1 MMFEH
6 LVRDV
11 IYGIRLA
18 GRNPGFTTAA
28 VLTLALGIGATTTTF
43 TLADAIIFRP
53 LPYAQP
59 ERLVKVWGR
68 GSAHPADNMALADF
82 TGVKELG
89 ALFEQVGADDG
100 MGVRVEDG
108 DALHF
113 ASGALIT
120 PEWLSTLGVRPI
132 IGRGFVGDEFLPS
145 RDDVLILTHAYWQR
159 RFAADPAVIGR
170 SLRIDGSPC
179 TIVGVLP
186 PNVLRY
192 GADFLRP
199 LVLATYPPSRE
210 YRNLDVVARLRPEA
224 TIASAQAALDVLG
237 RQLEL
242 AYSSPNVNLR
252 FSVAPLDKNYASI
265 GPGARQSLLLM
276 LGAVVL
282 VLLIA
287 CVNVAN
293 LLLARAAA
301 RTRECVVRSA
311 LGASRGRLARQL
323 LIENLVLFVAGGAL
337 GCLLAWWTLDFM
349 TALGVSG
356 GYVPERL
363 VVSLDGRVL
372 AFAIFITFATAAI
385 FGLAPAVRG
394 SAVSINDGLKDA
406 SQTLRGGSAR
416 GGARR
421 ALIVAEL
428 ALSVV
433 LLIGC
438 GLIVRSLSGL
448 YANVNGF
455 VPDRLLGTGSDA
467 GREFAPALGKWRAAL
482 ERARGIPGVE
492 SAALASRPPMHGG
505 RIQSFGI
512 SGRTPVEPS
521 LEPRAG
527 DILVSPDY
535 FRTMG
540 IPLVRGRAFTELDTH
555 TSTPVVIISET
566 LARQQ
571 FGNEDAIG
579 RRIRINERAP
589 MSCCVTAAPVEG
601 MWREIVGVAGDIRQA
616 NLDEAPAATIY
627 RPYGQIFEHDMF
639 LMVRTRT
646 DRDVAAV
653 AAALPSALRAA
664 DPSMYWWPVRS
675 MHQSIAESGS
685 VRTRRFVIQVLA
697 TFAVL
702 ALILA
707 AVGLYGVM
715 AYLVVE
721 RRREIAVRMALGATP
736 PIVAK
741 QILGE
746 ASRLLVAGLVAG
758 AIVTR
763 WLTQWIASLLF
774 GVTATDLVTH
784 LVVFA
789 VLGTVAFLAS
799 YLPAQRAAGID
810 PIIALRE

>member
-1 MMFEH
+1 MFEH

-11 IYGIRLA
+11 IYGVRIAR
-18 GRNPGFTTAA
+18 RNLGFTTAA
-28 VLTLALGIGATTTTF
+28 VLTLALGIGATTAMF
-43 TLADAIIFRP
+43 TVADTIVFRP
-53 LPYAQP
+53 LPYAEP

-68 GSAHPADNMALADF
+68 SSAHPTDNMALADF
-82 TGVKELG
+82 NGVKELT
-89 ALFEQVGADDG
+89 ALFERVGADDG
-100 MGVRVEDG
+100 TGFRVEDG
-108 DALHF
+108 EALHF
-113 ASGALIT
+113 ANGALIT
-120 PEWLSTLGVRPI
+120 SEWLSTLGVRPAL
-132 IGRGFVGDEFLPS
+132 GRGFLRDEFLAS
-145 RDDVLILTHAYWQR
+145 KDDVVILTHVYWQR
-159 RFAADPAVIGR
+159 RFAADPGVLGR
-170 SLRIDGSPC
+170 ALRIDGRPC
-179 TIVGVLP
+179 TVVGVLP

-199 LVLATYPPSRE
+199 LVVGTYPSSRE

-237 RQLEL
+237 RQLDL
-242 AYSSPNVNLR
+242 AYSSPNANHQ

-265 GPGARQSLLLM
+265 GPGATESLMLM

-293 LLLARAAA
+293 LLLARATA
-301 RTRECVVRSA
+301 RQRECVVRSA

-323 LIENLVLFVAGGAL
+323 LIENLLLFVAGGGL
-337 GCLLAWWTLDFM
+337 GCFFAWWALDFM

-363 VVSLDGRVL
+363 LVSLDGRVL
-372 AFAIFITFATAAI
+372 AFAMLVTLVTAAI
-385 FGLAPAVRG
+385 FGLAPALRG
-394 SAVSINDGLKDA
+394 SAVRVNEGLKDA
-406 SQTLRGGSAR
+406 SQTERGGSSR
-416 GGARR
+416 GRTRR
-421 ALIVAEL
+421 VLIVAEL

-433 LLIGC
+433 LLVGC
-438 GLIVRSLSGL
+438 GLIVRSLLGL

-455 VPDRLLGTGSDA
+455 VPDRLLETGSDA
-467 GREFAPALGKWRAAL
+467 GREFAPALAKWHAAL

-492 SAALASRPPMHGG
+492 SAALSSRPAMHGA
-505 RIQSFGI
+505 RLQSFSI
-512 SGRTPVEPS
+512 SGPPAVDHS

-527 DILVSPDY
+527 DILISPEY

-540 IPLVRGRAFTELDTH
+540 IPLVKGREFTELDTH

-571 FGNEDAIG
+571 FPSEDPIG
-579 RRIRINERAP
+579 RRIRINERSP
-589 MSCCVTAAPVEG
+589 MSCCVTAAPVDG

-639 LMVRTRT
+639 LMIRTRT
-646 DRDVAAV
+646 NRDTAPV
-653 AAALPSALRAA
+653 AAALGPVLRGT
-664 DPSMYWWPVRS
+664 DPSMHWWPVRP
-675 MHQSIAESGS
+675 MRQTIAESGS
-685 VRTRRFVIQVLA
+685 VRTRRFVVQILA
-697 TFAVL
+697 GFAAL
-702 ALILA
+702 ALMLA

-715 AYLVVE
+715 AYLVIE

-736 PIVAK
+736 PIVLK

-746 ASRLLVAGLVAG
+746 AGRLVLVGLVAG

-763 WLTQWIASLLF
+763 WLTRWIASLLF
-774 GVTATDLVTH
+774 GVTATDLATH

-789 VLGTVAFLAS
+789 VLGTVALLAS
-799 YLPAQRAAGID
+799 YLPARRAAGID
-810 PIIALRE
+810 PMVALRE

>member
-1 MMFEH
+1 MLEH
-6 LVRDV
+6 LVRDAV
-11 IYGIRLA
+11 YGLRIAR
-18 GRNPGFTTAA
+18 RNPGFTTAA

-53 LPYAQP
+53 LPYADP

-68 GSAHPADNMALADF
+68 SSPHPADNMALADF
-82 TGVKELG
+82 IGVKELT
-89 ALFEQVGADDG
+89 ASFEAVGADDG
-100 MGVRVEDG
+100 TSFRVEDG

-113 ASGALIT
+113 ASGALVT
-120 PEWLSTLGVRPI
+120 SEWLPTLGVRPA
-132 IGRGFVGDEFLPS
+132 IGRSFVSDEFLPS
-145 RDDVLILTHAYWQR
+145 RDDVVILTHVYWQR

-170 SLRIDGSPC
+170 TLRIDGTPC

-186 PNVLRY
+186 ANVLRY

-199 LVLATYPPSRE
+199 LITATFPSSRE
-210 YRNLDVVARLRPEA
+210 YRNLDVVARLRPGVP
-224 TIASAQAALDVLG
+224 IASAQAALDVLA
-237 RQLEL
+237 RQLER
-242 AYSSPNVNLR
+242 ADSSPDVNHG
-252 FSVAPLDKNYASI
+252 FSVAALDKNYASI
-265 GPGARQSLLLM
+265 GPGASHSLMLM

-301 RTRECVVRSA
+301 RERECVVRSA

-323 LIENLVLFVAGGAL
+323 LIENLVLFVAGGGL
-337 GCLLAWWTLDFM
+337 GCFFAWWTLDFM

-356 GYVPERL
+356 GYVPERM

-372 AFAIFITFATAAI
+372 AFAIFVTLVTAVI
-385 FGLAPAVRG
+385 FGLAPALRG
-394 SAVSINDGLKDA
+394 SAVSVNEGLKDA
-406 SQTLRGGSAR
+406 SQTERSGSSRGR
-416 GGARR
+416 TRR

-433 LLIGC
+433 LLVGC
-438 GLIVRSLSGL
+438 GLIVRSLAGL
-448 YANVNGF
+448 YANVDGF

-467 GREFAPALGKWRAAL
+467 GREFAPALARWRAAL
-482 ERARGIPGVE
+482 EGVRGIPGVE

-505 RIQSFGI
+505 RIQSFSI
-512 SGRTPVEPS
+512 SGRTAVDQSP
-521 LEPRAG
+521 EPRAG
-527 DILVSPDY
+527 DILISPDY

-540 IPLVRGRAFTELDTH
+540 IPLVKGRAFTELDTH
-555 TSTPVVIISET
+555 ASMPVVIISET

-571 FGNEDAIG
+571 FANEDPIG
-579 RRIRINERAP
+579 RRIRINERSP
-589 MSCCVTAAPVEG
+589 MSCCVTAAPVDG
-601 MWREIVGVAGDIRQA
+601 IWREIVGVAGDIRQA
-616 NLDEAPAATIY
+616 NLDEAPAATLY

-646 DRDVAAV
+646 DRDTAAV
-653 AAALPSALRAA
+653 GAALPQVLRAI
-664 DPSMYWWPVRS
+664 DPSMHWWPVRP

-685 VRTRRFVIQVLA
+685 VRTRRFVVQILA
-697 TFAVL
+697 AFAAL
-702 ALILA
+702 ALALA

-715 AYLVVE
+715 AYLVIE

-736 PIVAK
+736 PIVLK

-746 ASRLLVAGLVAG
+746 AVRLLVAGLIAG

-763 WLTQWIASLLF
+763 WLTGWIASLLF
-774 GVTATDLVTH
+774 GVTATDLTTH

-789 VLGTVAFLAS
+789 VLATVALLAS
-799 YLPAQRAAGID
+799 YLPARRAAAID
-810 PIIALRE
+810 PIATLRE